1 MTRSYICDIFF
12 LGDKN
17 MFKKICSS
25 ILCFIL
31 FWAIFAST
39 FFVSVQQEFSLM
51 NRAKALELENIDIT
65 NLDMKK
71 RELLI
76 IQLLCACKE
85 DVAEDKKDILRT
97 RR

>member
-51 NRAKALELENIDIT
+51 NRAKALELENIGYS
-65 NLDMKK
+65 LP
-71 RELLI
+71 
-76 IQLLCACKE
+76 
-85 DVAEDKKDILRT
+85 
-97 RR
+97 